1 MKTPRKYPGYPT
13 KNISNKNREIIWII
27 RFFSRKMKNKSIDHL
42 NLAISS
48 VTRNSLDSDPEILFW
63 KWTTCLW
70 LSFSKCNMSLVRHPG
85 SKSQVDLSN
94 FAREIQPT
102 SWTLVVDLPLFNV
115 KCVELTPKIAILQK
129 KDTHFF
135 QHSSFSVLHSFV
147 EKSRVRGRLKNKILY
162 SLYLLKVWFIDWSPS
177 NSPHLEKSSYSP
189 HIRGSTGPTLWCPR
203 YGVNVAFS
211 FGSGSLR
218 LGDLGGWA
226 FNRECWLVANELKMV
241 CLVGRFLVNQDH
253 QTKPIH

>member
-102 SWTLVVDLPLFNV
+102 SWTLVVDLHSSMSNV
-115 KCVELTPKIAILQK
+115 SNWHQKIAILQK

-135 QHSSFSVLHSFV
+135 QHSSFSVPYAFV
-147 EKSRVRGRLKNKILY
+147 KIQGQGQVKEQNPIQPVPFKGMVYWVKFLATHTRVHATAPGT
-162 SLYLLKVWFIDWSPS
+162 VWTWPLVSARDPCGD
-177 NSPHLEKSSYSP
+177 LEIWGVQP
-189 HIRGSTGPTLWCPR
+189 STG
-203 YGVNVAFS
+203 NA
-211 FGSGSLR
+211 GS
-218 LGDLGGWA
+218 WQ
-226 FNRECWLVANELKMV
+226 MY
-241 CLVGRFLVNQDH
+241 
-253 QTKPIH
+253 

>member
-115 KCVELTPKIAILQK
+115 KCVELTPKNSYTSK
-129 KDTHFF
+129 KRYPLFPTLIIFSTAFIRWKIQGQGQVEEQNPIQPIPFKGMVYWLKSIQFPSPWEVKLLATHT
-135 QHSSFSVLHSFV
+135 
-147 EKSRVRGRLKNKILY
+147 RV
-162 SLYLLKVWFIDWSPS
+162 
-177 NSPHLEKSSYSP
+177 H
-189 HIRGSTGPTLWCPR
+189 GPTLWCPR

-211 FGSGSLR
+211 FG
-218 LGDLGGWA
+218 
-226 FNRECWLVANELKMV
+226 
-241 CLVGRFLVNQDH
+241 
-253 QTKPIH
+253 